1 MKGIDLSG
9 AFNAASKENERRDR
23 LAVAQ
28 KAGVKLDCD
37 LIRDSVG
44 NKATPVSAC
53 FGWEPVPNR
62 PFVAFQ
68 QGGRVNDPSSRCTV
82 PDAPPD
88 VAALRKR
95 AADQAA
101 SGQLSTAIGTYRQA
115 LEAAPDH
122 PAILSDLGRLAL
134 RMGEPAMAEALF
146 ERVYEADP
154 SDPEAADN
162 LAQALREQARYD
174 DAVAVLRTVLNAS
187 PAEPILW
194 NTLGT
199 IVNAQGDSAAALIYF
214 DEALRL
220 VPHFAAARYNRAGV
234 LMDQG
239 QTLAALTECE
249 AALAIAEASPD
260 GGKLGDMAMMRL
272 GRAMMLLS
280 LGRLAEGWPIYE
292 ARLDPA
298 LPDSPTF
305 EIPCSRLSA
314 DEPLA
319 DLNLLTMGEQGLGDE
334 VLFASLV
341 PDLLQAL
348 GPRGRLTLTA
358 EPRLVPLFARS
369 FPAAQVIA
377 HATVHQEGRTRRTIP
392 DTSAVAT
399 CDAWT
404 PIASLLT
411 RLRPRIES
419 FKADAAYLHP
429 DPARVA
435 FWRSALATAPAG
447 RKIGLTWRSGLLTSK
462 RRRGYAA
469 LPLWR
474 EALTTPDLQWVQLQ
488 YGECE
493 AELAAA
499 EAEFGMTF
507 WRPPGIDLR
516 EDLDDL
522 AALSTA
528 LDLVI
533 GAPNATTSLAAAC
546 GAQTWFVTGPGGWI
560 QLGTQRHPWYPNA
573 RLFIAPSFGASTSE
587 DDGWTPILAD
597 VARALRS

>member
-1 MKGIDLSG
+1 LNYPSSQR
-9 AFNAASKENERRDR
+9 AAS
-23 LAVAQ
+23 
-28 KAGVKLDCD
+28 
-37 LIRDSVG
+37 
-44 NKATPVSAC
+44 
-53 FGWEPVPNR
+53 
-62 PFVAFQ
+62 
-68 QGGRVNDPSSRCTV
+68 
-82 PDAPPD
+82 D
-88 VAALRKR
+88 VATLRQR
-95 AADQAA
+95 AAGQAA
-101 SGQLSTAIGTYRQA
+101 QGQLSTAIGTYRQA

-134 RMGEPAMAEALF
+134 RMGEPSMAEMLF
-146 ERVYEADP
+146 GRVYEADP
-154 SDPEAADN
+154 ANPEAADN

-174 DAVAVLRTVLNAS
+174 DAVAVLTPILQAS

-220 VPHFAAARYNRAGV
+220 APRFAAARYNRAGV

-239 QTLAALTECE
+239 QTQAALAECE
-249 AALAIAEASPD
+249 AALAIAESATGGGNASD
-260 GGKLGDMAMMRL
+260 IAMMRL
-272 GRAMMLLS
+272 GRAMMLLT
-280 LGRLAEGWPIYE
+280 LGRLEEGWPVYE

-298 LPDSPTF
+298 LSGSPAL
-305 EIPCSRLSA
+305 EIPGPRLGA
-314 DEPLA
+314 DTPLA
-319 DLNLLTMGEQGLGDE
+319 DLKLLVMGEQGLGDE

-377 HATVHQEGRTRRTIP
+377 HATVHQEGRSRRTIP
-392 DTSAVAT
+392 DTSAVVAS
-399 CDAWT
+399 DAWT
-404 PIASLLT
+404 PIASLLP
-411 RLRPRIES
+411 RLRPGIES
-419 FKADAAYLHP
+419 FKADTGYLHP

-435 FWRSALATAPAG
+435 FWRSALAAAPAG
-447 RKIGLTWRSGLLTSK
+447 RKVGLTWRSGLLTSK
-462 RRRGYAA
+462 RRRGYAP

-474 EALTTPDLQWVQLQ
+474 EVLATPGVQWVQFQ

-493 AELAAA
+493 AELTAA
-499 EAEFGMTF
+499 EAAFGLTF

-516 EDLDDL
+516 EDLDDI
-522 AALSTA
+522 AALSCA

-533 GAPNATTSLAAAC
+533 GTPNATTSLAAAC

-573 RLFIAPSFGASTSE
+573 RLFIAPSYGSPKGQ
-587 DDGWTPILAD
+587 DDSWIPVLAD
-597 VARALRS
+597 VAQALRS

>member
-1 MKGIDLSG
+1 M
-9 AFNAASKENERRDR
+9 
-23 LAVAQ
+23 
-28 KAGVKLDCD
+28 
-37 LIRDSVG
+37 
-44 NKATPVSAC
+44 
-53 FGWEPVPNR
+53 
-62 PFVAFQ
+62 
-68 QGGRVNDPSSRCTV
+68 NDTSSRRPLHT
-82 PDAPPD
+82 AAD
-88 VAALRKR
+88 VTTLRRR

-101 SGQLSTAIGTYRQA
+101 NGQLSTAIGTYREA
-115 LEAAPDH
+115 LDAAPDH

-134 RMGEPAMAEALF
+134 RMGEPGMAEALF
-146 ERVYEADP
+146 GRVYEADP
-154 SDPEAADN
+154 TNPEAADN

-174 DAVAVLRTVLNAS
+174 DAIAVLRAVLNAS

-220 VPHFAAARYNRAGV
+220 VPRFAAARYNRAGV

-239 QTLAALTECE
+239 QTQAALADCD
-249 AALAIAEASPD
+249 AALAIAQAASD
-260 GGKLGDMAMMRL
+260 GGNPSDMAMMRL
-272 GRAMMLLS
+272 GRAMMLLA
-280 LGRLAEGWPIYE
+280 LGRLDEGWPVYE

-305 EIPCSRLSA
+305 EIACPRLGA
-314 DEPLA
+314 DAPLA
-319 DLNLLTMGEQGLGDE
+319 NLNLLAVGEQGLGDE
-334 VLFASLV
+334 VLFAGLV

-348 GPRGRLTLTA
+348 KPRGRLTLTA

-392 DTSAVAT
+392 DASTVAN

-404 PIASLLT
+404 PIASLLP
-411 RLRPRIES
+411 RLRPTVEH
-419 FKADAAYLHP
+419 FNAEDGHLHP

-435 FWRSALATAPAG
+435 FWRSALATAPPG
-447 RKIGLTWRSGLLTSK
+447 RKVGLTWRSGLLTSK
-462 RRRGYAA
+462 RRRSYAP
-469 LPLWR
+469 LPQWR
-474 EALTTPDLQWVQLQ
+474 EVLATPGVQWVQLQ
-488 YGECE
+488 YGECD

-499 EAEFGMTF
+499 EAAFGVKI
-507 WRPPGIDLR
+507 WRPAGIDLR
-516 EDLDDL
+516 QDLDDL
-522 AALSTA
+522 AALSCA

-546 GAQTWFVTGPGGWI
+546 GAPTWFVTAPGGWI
-560 QLGTQRHPWYPNA
+560 QLGTDRHPWYPTA
-573 RLFIAPSFGASTSE
+573 RLFVAPRFGSPKGALSE
-587 DDGWTPILAD
+587 DDGWTPTLAD